1 MISKLAN
8 IHPGAKIGNNVTIDS
23 FTTIYEDVEIGEG
36 TVIGPNVTIYQ
47 GARIGKNCKIFPGAV
62 ISAIPQDLKFHGEY
76 TTTEIGDNTS
86 IRECVT
92 IHRGTDDRQKTKIGS
107 NCLLMCYVHI
117 AHDTFLGDNVIVA
130 NNTNIAGHVTIGD
143 WAIVEGMVGIQQ
155 FVNIGE
161 HAFVAGM
168 TSVRKDVPPFIRAA
182 REPLSYAGVNS
193 IGLRRRGMED
203 KNVKEIEDLYRL
215 LFVLNSSVSKGLNK
229 IETDLEQSELINNI
243 TDFIKKS
250 EKGIIKGLI

>member
-8 IHPGAKIGNNVTIDS
+8 IHPDAKIGNNVTVDS
-23 FTTIYEDVEIGEG
+23 FTTIYEDVEIGNG

-62 ISAIPQDLKFHGEY
+62 ISAVPQDLKFHGEY

-117 AHDTFLGDNVIVA
+117 AHDTFLGNNVIIA

-215 LFVLNSSVSKGLNK
+215 LFVLNSSVAKGLK
-229 IETDLEQSELINNI
+229 QIEAELEQTELINNI
-243 TDFIKKS
+243 TDFITKS

>member
-8 IHPGAKIGNNVTIDS
+8 IHPEAKIGDNVTIDS

-62 ISAIPQDLKFHGEY
+62 ISAVPQDLKFNGEY

-92 IHRGTDDRQKTKIGS
+92 IHRGTDDRKMTKIGS

-203 KNVKEIEDLYRL
+203 KTVKEIENLYRL
-215 LFVLNSSVSKGLNK
+215 LFVLNSSVSKGLQQ
-229 IETDLEQSELINNI
+229 IETEIEQTTLVNNI